1 MITII
6 IISTVYAIYCII
18 TAYIAATF
26 IIFTIIIIIIIVTDI
41 RSRTTV
47 ERKSVGPSE
56 NIENVD
62 RSKIG
67 IRVLTWLLQRVFT
80 EYRSKTNS
88 HARVLPLIQAIMWNL
103 QMSIFHS
110 DEIQGEPIVRDS
122 NLIT

>member
-1 MITII
+1 MMCVMITII

-62 RSKIG
+62 PRFLYLKH
-67 IRVLTWLLQRVFT
+67 
-80 EYRSKTNS
+80 YR
-88 HARVLPLIQAIMWNL
+88 R
-103 QMSIFHS
+103 S
-110 DEIQGEPIVRDS
+110 DE
-122 NLIT
+122 